1 MSNTMPLIYCQRI
14 VLAPGSTAQGSAPKL
29 VMTSVREVA
38 EPATASA
45 TATGDATYIPC
56 SVT

>member
-45 TATGDATYIPC
+45 TATGDATYIPFR
-56 SVT
+56 